1 MFTGIVEATGILRS
15 VEKDNN
21 NIHFFVESPI
31 SHELRPDQSVAHDG
45 VCLTVTS
52 SASGG
57 HWVTAVAETL
67 QKTNLSEWSIGR
79 EINLERAMKLGDRL
93 DGHLVQGH
101 VDGVAVCVN
110 REGTEGNCVL
120 RFEFPGKFA
129 ALVIEKGS
137 VCVNGVSLTAFD
149 VAINRFS
156 VTIIPYTLA
165 HTSLKNLLAGQNVNL
180 EYDLLGKYF
189 LRRHEVQTHGS

>member
-1 MFTGIVEATGILRS
+1 MFTGIVETTGILKS
-15 VEKDNN
+15 IEQEGGNT
-21 NIHFFVESPI
+21 HFFVESDI
-31 SHELRPDQSVAHDG
+31 SHELHPDQSVAHDG
-45 VCLTVTS
+45 VCLTVTRLEP
-52 SASGG
+52 GG

-67 QKTNLSEWSIGR
+67 GKTNLSEWPVGR

-101 VDGVAVCVN
+101 VDGMAVC
-110 REGTEGNCVL
+110 RERTETGGNCLL
-120 RFEFPGKFA
+120 RFEFPEKFA

-149 VAINRFS
+149 VALSQFS

-165 HTSLKNLLAGQNVNL
+165 HTSLKNLQVGGKVNL

-189 LRRHEVQTHGS
+189 LRQREVQNH